1 MENETRRDMLETYA
15 KALEGGLMPLDAA
28 KVLAGRMEADKAFR
42 DAVLLMAGCGGNV
55 DWAMRFIAAP
65 LAFEGE
71 VKTMLVKAF
80 KTGIDTGRLRRAD
93 MALAMMAFAAP
104 TASQPLAVSAYLHW
118 AIGDERWARRM
129 VDAAFNRNQT
139 NSLAHL
145 VDAALVRSAHA
156 ADLVQS

>member
-15 KALEGGLMPLDAA
+15 KALKGGPMPPDAA

-42 DAVLLMAGCGGNV
+42 DAVLLMAGCGVNV

-71 VKTMLVKAF
+71 VKAMLVKMF
-80 KTGIDTGRLRRAD
+80 KTGIDIGRLRRAD
-93 MALAMMAFAAP
+93 MVLAMMAFAAP
-104 TASQPLAVSAYLHW
+104 TASQPHAVSAYLRW
-118 AIGDERWARRM
+118 AIGDERRARRR
-129 VDAAFNRNQT
+129 VDAALKCDPT

-145 VDAALVRSAHA
+145 VDAALVRSVHA
-156 ADLVQS
+156 AELVQS

>member
-1 MENETRRDMLETYA
+1 MENKTRRDMLETYA
-15 KALEGGLMPLDAA
+15 KALEGGPMPPDAA

-42 DAVLLMAGCGGNV
+42 DAVLLMAGCGVNV

-71 VKTMLVKAF
+71 VKAMLVKTF

-93 MALAMMAFAAP
+93 MALAMMAFAVP
-104 TASQPLAVSAYLHW
+104 TASQPLAVSAFLHW
-118 AIGDERWARRM
+118 AIGDERRARRK
-129 VDAAFNRNQT
+129 VDAALKCDQT

-145 VDAALVRSAHA
+145 VDSALVRSAQA
-156 ADLVQS
+156 ADLI

>member
-15 KALEGGLMPLDAA
+15 KALEGDSMPLDAA
-28 KVLAGRMEADKAFR
+28 KALVGRMEADKAFR
-42 DAVLLMAGCGGNV
+42 DAVLLMAGCGRDV
-55 DWAMRFIAAP
+55 EWAERFIADP
-65 LAFEGE
+65 PAFTREIAG
-71 VKTMLVKAF
+71 MLVKTF

-129 VDAAFNRNQT
+129 VDAALKCDQT

-156 ADLVQS
+156 AELV

>member
-1 MENETRRDMLETYA
+1 MLETYA
-15 KALEGGLMPLDAA
+15 KALEGGLMPLDVA
-28 KVLAGRMEADKAFR
+28 KALAGRMEADKAFR
-42 DAVLLMAGCGGNV
+42 NAVPLMAGRGGNV

-65 LAFEGE
+65 LAFEVEG
-71 VKTMLVKAF
+71 VQA
-80 KTGIDTGRLRRAD
+80 GRLRRAD

-129 VDAAFNRNQT
+129 VDAAFDRNQA

-145 VDAALVRSAHA
+145 VDDAPVRSAHA
-156 ADLVQS
+156 AELV